1 MEGVG
6 RKEVEKERKCK
17 EVGGQKR
24 EKERKR
30 KRMSGKKRRRWVKL
44 S

>member
-6 RKEVEKERKCK
+6 RKEVEKKKCK